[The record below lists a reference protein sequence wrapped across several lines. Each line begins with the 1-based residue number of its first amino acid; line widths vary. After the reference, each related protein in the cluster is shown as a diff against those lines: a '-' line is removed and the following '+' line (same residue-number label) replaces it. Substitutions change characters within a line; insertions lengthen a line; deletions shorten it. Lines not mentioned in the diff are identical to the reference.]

1 MNKPEQFKRTIAFLL
16 NALILVSLSLVY
28 AYIWHVNYNTIIIQ
42 PFLGKGNWLNIAIYL
57 VLLYFFSRIY
67 GANRVGYLTK
77 SEVMYSQILSLL
89 IVNVITYFQV
99 SLIGRGLM
107 AILPFS

>member
-57 VLLYFFSRIY
+57 VLLFQNLWGEPCWVSDEVGGHVFPDSIPSHRQCDHVFS
-67 GANRVGYLTK
+67 G
-77 SEVMYSQILSLL
+77 
-89 IVNVITYFQV
+89 
-99 SLIGRGLM
+99 
-107 AILPFS
+107 

>member
-67 GANRVGYLTK
+67 GAA
-77 SEVMYSQILSLL
+77 EPCMVMSDGVRRSWVFPDSVPSHRQCDHVFFRL
-89 IVNVITYFQV
+89 V
-99 SLIGRGLM
+99 
-107 AILPFS
+107 